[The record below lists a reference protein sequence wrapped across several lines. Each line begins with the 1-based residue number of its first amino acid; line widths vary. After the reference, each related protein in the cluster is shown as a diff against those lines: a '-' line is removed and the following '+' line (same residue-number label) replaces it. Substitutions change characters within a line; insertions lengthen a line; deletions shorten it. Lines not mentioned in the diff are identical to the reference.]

1 MTPAHMRPEPLV
13 LEGAVVRL
21 EPLSLAHVDA
31 LARVGLAPE
40 LWRLQPKAIGSV
52 DEMRAYVQAALDDEE
67 RGVSLPF
74 AIVERDSG
82 QVIGSTRYMDIAPA
96 HRRLEI
102 GATWLYPGR
111 QRSGANTDAKRLLL
125 THAFEVLG
133 AQRIVF
139 KTEAL
144 NTQSRAALA
153 RIGAVEEGIFRRHL
167 LADSG
172 RARDMVYFAILDDE
186 WPAVKL
192 LLAQL
197 QAPRANED

>member
-1 MTPAHMRPEPLV
+1 MTPAHMKPEPLV

-40 LWRLQPKAIGSV
+40 LWRLQQKVIGSV

-96 HRRLEI
+96 V
-102 GATWLYPGR
+102 G
-111 QRSGANTDAKRLLL
+111 D
-125 THAFEVLG
+125 
-133 AQRIVF
+133 
-139 KTEAL
+139 
-144 NTQSRAALA
+144 
-153 RIGAVEEGIFRRHL
+153 RRHL
-167 LADSG
+167 ALSG
-172 RARDMVYFAILDDE
+172 
-186 WPAVKL
+186 PA
-192 LLAQL
+192 A
-197 QAPRANED
+197 

>member
-1 MTPAHMRPEPLV
+1 MSAAAQMQPLV
-13 LEGAVVRL
+13 LEGEVVRL
-21 EPLSLAHVDA
+21 EPLALAHVDA
-31 LARVGLAPE
+31 LALAGLAPE
-40 LWRLQPKAIGSV
+40 LWRLQPKPISTV
-52 DEMRAYVQAALDDEE
+52 DEMRAYVQAALDEQA

-102 GATWLYPGR
+102 GATWLHPGR

-133 AQRIVF
+133 VQRVVF
-139 KTEAL
+139 KTETL
-144 NTQSRAALA
+144 NRQSRAALA
-153 RIGAVEEGIFRRHL
+153 RIGAVQEGVFRRHL
-167 LADSG
+167 LSDSG
-172 RARDMVYFAILDDE
+172 RARDMMYFAILDDE

-192 LLAQL
+192 LLAAL
-197 QAPRANED
+197 QTPRARQG